1 MWSTAASREDG
12 KLVERIVIPTDKD
25 TLQTVVEQ
33 GLLPVDDEDVTQLS
47 LKATTDNL
55 EESGWTIEKAE

>member
-1 MWSTAASREDG
+1 MLVQRVWSTAASR
-12 KLVERIVIPTDKD
+12 KIVIPTDKD

-33 GLLPVDDEDVTQLS
+33 GLLPVDDENVTQLS

-55 EESGWTIEKAE
+55 EESGWTIEAAE

>member
-1 MWSTAASREDG
+1 M
-12 KLVERIVIPTDKD
+12 IPTDKD

-33 GLLPVDDEDVTQLS
+33 GLLPVDDENVTRLS

-55 EESGWTIEKAE
+55 EASGWTVETAE